1 MKPVLAWVKANLLV
15 VIFSALIVISL
26 PTGFYFSAAW
36 AKDTREKRAKVAND
50 KLKSIE
56 DQKLSYQIPPVMPAG
71 KAVEDRRPPSLL
83 ANAHYQA
90 ERARIDKLAKGVTG
104 VAEAFN
110 RGEGKAAADVGRKP
124 HVPLIDGLFPK
135 PSDPRQASI
144 LTSEFVALLVD
155 QKGRPSVYTT
165 MLKEILNAGGPVDP
179 VILGSKLTAERNS
192 QIQRLTGN
200 DPNRK
205 VTPEEQRTLE
215 ETLIAF
221 RRNQYLQRA
230 SEISVYAGLDIF
242 PIESSQGGGS
252 GGATIPG
259 QVPSQPPGVSRTF
272 QWQMDYWMIR
282 DLLFAIRA
290 ANLSPGGSQLHVNE
304 SVIKRVDKIRI
315 LDPFAGAPA
324 SGGSEDPN
332 AAPLPP
338 TITVD
343 ALTGLVPMDVAW
355 SVTGRKNSPGN
366 PLYDVRLAEIELV
379 VSSAKLKQVFD
390 AFSRTNL
397 MTIVDID
404 LKSVDV
410 MSELDRGYYLGN
422 ESVVKATITVETI
435 WLRSWTEKLF
445 PSGVRKRLG
454 LALPEGEKPDD
465 ADMATGTGG
474 GPSAQPD
481 DMGGGAGAENPVFVS
496 PKSRAGQR
504 GGG

>member
-36 AKDTREKRAKVAND
+36 AKDTREKRSKLAND
-50 KLKSIE
+50 KLRSIDE
-56 DQKLSYQIPPVMPAG
+56 QKIRYQIPPVMPNG
-71 KAVEDRRPPSLL
+71 KPVEDPRSPSLL
-83 ANAHYQA
+83 ANSHYQA

-104 VAEAFN
+104 VADAFN

-124 HVPLIDGLFPK
+124 HVALIDGLFPK

-165 MLKEILNAGGPVDP
+165 MLRDILNAGGPVDP

-205 VTPEEQRTLE
+205 VTPEEQKTLE

-242 PIESSQGGGS
+242 PIETAQGGAS
-252 GGATIPG
+252 GGSTIPG
-259 QVPSQPPGVSRTF
+259 QVPSEPPGVSRTF

-282 DLLFAIRA
+282 DLLFAVRA
-290 ANLSPGGSQLHVNE
+290 ANLSSGGSQLHVNE
-304 SVIKRVDKIRI
+304 SVIKRVDKIR
-315 LDPFAGAPA
+315 LLEPFAGRPA
-324 SGGSEDPN
+324 STGGEDPN
-332 AAPLPP
+332 AAPTPP

-366 PLYDVRLAEIELV
+366 PLYDVRLAELELV
-379 VSSAKLKQVFD
+379 VSASRLKQIFD
-390 AFSRTNL
+390 AFGRTNL
-397 MTIVDID
+397 MTIIDVD
-404 LKSVDV
+404 LKAVDV
-410 MSELDRGYYLGN
+410 MGELDRGYYFGN

-435 WLRSWTEKLF
+435 WLRSWTEKMF

-454 LALPEGEKPDD
+454 LALPEGEKADD
-465 ADMATGTGG
+465 ADMASGSGG
-474 GPSAQPD
+474 GPSSMPE
-481 DMGGGAGAENPVFVS
+481 DMGGGNTPGEPFIN

-504 GGG
+504 GGGG